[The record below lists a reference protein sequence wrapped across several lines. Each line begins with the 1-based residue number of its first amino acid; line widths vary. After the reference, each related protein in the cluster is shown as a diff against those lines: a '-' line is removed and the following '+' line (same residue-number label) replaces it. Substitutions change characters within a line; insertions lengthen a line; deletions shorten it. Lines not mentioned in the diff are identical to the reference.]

1 MTLRILLL
9 IATLHALAEGM
20 PPLNRDY
27 TSHCGCLQLE
37 SRIIPPA
44 SLRSLRLL
52 PHGPHCAQTEVI
64 ASLAS
69 GEKVC
74 LNPRSAWVKK
84 LVRFVMDR
92 QLHPQGTAPKIK
104 A

>member
-1 MTLRILLL
+1 MGSREVLLGSRGVL
-9 IATLHALAEGM
+9 SRKQGLPVYELVLLNHFFKGGVKPVTSEEINLSGM

-52 PHGPHCAQTEVI
+52 PQGPHCAQPEV
-64 ASLAS
+64 
-69 GEKVC
+69 
-74 LNPRSAWVKK
+74 
-84 LVRFVMDR
+84 M
-92 QLHPQGTAPKIK
+92 
-104 A
+104 